1 MSVRQF
7 SDFIKRKLNLGKLLD
22 RYGKSCWYILESS
35 LPLIS
40 FLCIKIAVILFLGR
54 LFHKIQPWFSEIQ
67 GLFLILFG
75 LFAFWDAHR
84 IYKRLSVSSKKVW
97 SNFHYRFAINTGV
110 ISIIASPVAFF
121 ISRRKYTDFPWFPII
136 LFVLGFG
143 LFCLFAYR
151 IGFLK
156 EIFELSKESYKEI
169 STEKSPTI
177 DPIYLGQIMGSSIVG
192 LSYLIVFLPL
202 TLWNTA
208 IHNLDCVDVLL
219 FATLTNTSAKL
230 GILGQIKTLLD
241 FSNLSHLFAFGVF
254 YGVVAIIRVLTKI
267 SIRKEGMAEFVIM
280 SNGIFYGYALTI
292 WIKHYFGA
300 SLTLAVLFSSAL
312 SFGYVALLYYVLRSL
327 LDVASKWGIR
337 SKYEYG
343 IGGIQ
348 SIGTAWILSRVFG
361 DQSIIF
367 SGVIFFICTF
377 ITTCIFEVT
386 IGRIIKKMHP
396 LLPDNLGGSIVPIIL
411 SLARERNTEFWISMC
426 STIIVF
432 SIFPFFAFGIFK
444 LVLMAL

>member
-1 MSVRQF
+1 MKNF
-7 SDFIKRKLNLGKLLD
+7 DLIKRRINSEKLLG
-22 RYGKSCWYILESS
+22 RYGKSCRYILESS
-35 LPLIS
+35 QLPIS
-40 FLCIKIAVILFLGR
+40 FLCMVIAVILFLGS

-84 IYKRLSVSSKKVW
+84 IYKRLSVSNKKVW
-97 SNFHYRFAINTGV
+97 SNYKYRFAINTGI

-121 ISRRKYTDFPWFPII
+121 ISRRKYTGFHWFPII

-143 LFCLFAYR
+143 LICLFIYR
-151 IGFLK
+151 EGLFK
-156 EIFELSKESYKEI
+156 EFYELSKESSEEI
-169 STEKSPTI
+169 STEKTPSI

-192 LSYLIVFLPL
+192 LSYLIIFLPL

-208 IHNLDCVDVLL
+208 IHNLDYVDVLL

-230 GILGQIKTLLD
+230 GILGQINTLLD
-241 FSNLSHLFAFGVF
+241 FSNMSHLFAFGVF
-254 YGVVAIIRVLTKI
+254 YGVVAIIRVLIKI
-267 SIRKEGMAEFVIM
+267 SIKKEGMAEFVIM
-280 SNGIFYGYALTI
+280 SNGIFYGYLLTI
-292 WIKHYFGA
+292 WVKHYFGA
-300 SLTLAVLFSSAL
+300 SLTLTVLFSSAL
-312 SFGYVALLYYVLRSL
+312 SFGYVSLLYYGLRSL

-361 DQSIIF
+361 DQAIIF
-367 SGVIFFICTF
+367 SGVIFFVSTF

-386 IGRIIKKMHP
+386 IGRIIKKIHP

-411 SLARERNTEFWISMC
+411 SLARAHNKEFWISMW